1 MPTPILFDCA
11 SLPGSHLL
19 TIQFSLKWKLAG
31 QGRSC
36 YTPNINILVPMA
48 MQSPPWKKVTKLGN
62 KTYMRGWGVF
72 LVTIAT
78 HPQAKVLAS
87 ISATQHH

>member
-1 MPTPILFDCA
+1 
-11 SLPGSHLL
+11 
-19 TIQFSLKWKLAG
+19 
-31 QGRSC
+31 
-36 YTPNINILVPMA
+36 MA